1 WLSQRSTNRVFAVRG
16 GKGYASWGRGG
27 ACGGQLEVLAASGR
41 SCGCIP
47 VPHLGLGATI
57 GRDGSL
63 MVNWTE
69 LHRSGP
75 GTCKYDLYPQL
86 LK

>member
-1 WLSQRSTNRVFAVRG
+1 RG
-16 GKGYASWGRGG
+16 GS
-27 ACGGQLEVLAASGR
+27 CGGQLEVLAASGR